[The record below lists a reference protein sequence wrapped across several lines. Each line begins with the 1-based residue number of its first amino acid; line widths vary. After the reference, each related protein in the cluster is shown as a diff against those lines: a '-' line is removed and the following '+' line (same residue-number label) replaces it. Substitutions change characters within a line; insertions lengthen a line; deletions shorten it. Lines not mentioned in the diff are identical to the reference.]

1 MNQELSKKGWHLYL
15 HCAVSGLVGGL
26 AWRLVAGTKTINIP
40 MVVGAIGAPL
50 AMWLETRDYRENRR
64 NNAMHRIGR
73 KRRFPPGDGYVMREP
88 LLREEEISMKRL
100 LIFIITLG
108 LIIQL
113 TSIAS
118 AGSTT
123 LSLKDAFDAGSVSL
137 TFRAKD
143 SGEKLQ
149 VEVKKVLPVS
159 IIAKVDKGTTLFDF
173 GTDSLSI
180 YTDSVIMIDLTA
192 KEEGSFIVKQSGT
205 TRIKSG
211 AVTWKK
217 FPKT

>member
-1 MNQELSKKGWHLYL
+1 MKKMLMSI
-15 HCAVSGLVGGL
+15 V
-26 AWRLVAGTKTINIP
+26 
-40 MVVGAIGAPL
+40 
-50 AMWLETRDYRENRR
+50 
-64 NNAMHRIGR
+64 
-73 KRRFPPGDGYVMREP
+73 
-88 LLREEEISMKRL
+88 
-100 LIFIITLG
+100 TLG

-118 AGSTT
+118 AGDKSV
-123 LSLKDAFDAGSVSL
+123 LLKDAFDAGSVSL

-143 SGEKLQ
+143 SGEMLQ

-159 IIAKVDKGTTLFDF
+159 IIAKVDKGTTMFDF

-180 YTDSVIMIDLTA
+180 YTESAILIDLNV
-192 KEEGSFIVKQSGT
+192 KEGGSFVVKQSGN

-217 FPKT
+217 VPKK